1 MTERFD
7 VVIVGAGISTGINAV
22 YRLQAALPDLSY
34 TILEA
39 VTHWEGG
46 TSPENWSRWG
56 RNKQ

>member
-39 VTHWEGG
+39 RDSLGG
-46 TSPENWSRWG
+46 RDLS
-56 RNKQ
+56 